1 MKQRSIGDIDIDIF
15 ETKRK
20 LEDLYKERI
29 KLKNTTGSKFSNI
42 TCSRRRNSGWYGKG

>member
-42 TCSRRRNSGWYGKG
+42 TCSRSKGNAWYGR